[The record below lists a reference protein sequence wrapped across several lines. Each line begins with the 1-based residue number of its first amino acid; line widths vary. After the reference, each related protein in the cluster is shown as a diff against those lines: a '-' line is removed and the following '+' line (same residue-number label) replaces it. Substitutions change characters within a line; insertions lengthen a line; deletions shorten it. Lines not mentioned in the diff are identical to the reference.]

1 MMVIMINDNNN
12 DESAFDV
19 CSGEGTLTAFDLR
32 KLKLKIQSEL
42 LDSGLQSVAIV
53 KVCFS

>member
-1 MMVIMINDNNN
+1 MIMHEFGIY
-12 DESAFDV
+12 
-19 CSGEGTLTAFDLR
+19 SGEGTLTAFDLR